1 MAARASVR
9 IPLAL
14 AVAFALAGCSS
25 FDLARVL
32 KKPEVTVKGA
42 EIELLTFEEARI
54 RFDVALANPNPVG
67 VRLAGFDYRL
77 NLDGAEFLNG
87 TVDREVSIAA
97 HASSTVPVPVAF
109 RHDKLFAAIARI
121 AEATET
127 PYEMSVGFTF
137 GLPVLGL
144 VRVPAS
150 FKGIIPVIR
159 VPRVSVAGLRLEELT
174 LTSASLAL
182 SLEIRNPN
190 SFSLSL
196 EAMEYSFDVG
206 GKRWAAGRAA
216 KADSIGPRSVG
227 RLYLPMTLNLLSAGR
242 TAAEAL
248 GKRGPVSYVLDGR
261 AAVTTPLPLLKSAV
275 VPFHLEGQTE
285 IAR

>member
-1 MAARASVR
+1 MASRASVR

-14 AVAFALAGCSS
+14 AFAFALAGCSS

-109 RHDKLFAAIARI
+109 RH
-121 AEATET
+121 EAD
-127 PYEMSVGFTF
+127 
-137 GLPVLGL
+137 
-144 VRVPAS
+144 A
-150 FKGIIPVIR
+150 
-159 VPRVSVAGLRLEELT
+159 
-174 LTSASLAL
+174 
-182 SLEIRNPN
+182 
-190 SFSLSL
+190 
-196 EAMEYSFDVG
+196 
-206 GKRWAAGRAA
+206 
-216 KADSIGPRSVG
+216 IGPRS
-227 RLYLPMTLNLLSAGR
+227 RRPALPADHAEPPLGGPNGGGGAGEARPGVPRACLS
-242 TAAEAL
+242 
-248 GKRGPVSYVLDGR
+248 
-261 AAVTTPLPLLKSAV
+261 
-275 VPFHLEGQTE
+275 
-285 IAR
+285 